1 MQNKLLYFREF
12 LVENPSAF
20 NGRLWN
26 QSVLFIQGMDLA
38 VLLKNCL
45 VSTVMGYRFE
55 NLVRQ
60 SILTWNTAPRYCFKT
75 IFQMLFLKKVL
86 GDRKNFHML
95 VNIWELKQKGDFL
108 RYTKLNFQ
116 VR

>member
-1 MQNKLLYFREF
+1 
-12 LVENPSAF
+12 
-20 NGRLWN
+20 
-26 QSVLFIQGMDLA
+26 
-38 VLLKNCL
+38 
-45 VSTVMGYRFE
+45 
-55 NLVRQ
+55 
-60 SILTWNTAPRYCFKT
+60 
-75 IFQMLFLKKVL
+75 MLFLKKVL